1 MTLAPEP
8 GLVIRYDFLWQADE
22 ATGAEYGLKDRPCV
36 VILVSSPRD
45 DNARDVIV
53 CPISHTPPD
62 AETPAVEIPYKVAR
76 YLRLDPG
83 RMWIT
88 TRQVNVFRWED
99 GRIPVGVTRPRKGA
113 WAFGRLPRKLAE
125 AAFEQVRRQSTLK
138 QVAVI
143 RRD

>member
-22 ATGAEYGLKDRPCV
+22 ATGVEYGLKDRPCV

-99 GRIPVGVTRPRKGA
+99 GRIPAPARAKA
-113 WAFGRLPRKLAE
+113 HGRSDGCRASSPKPPSNRS
-125 AAFEQVRRQSTLK
+125 AANPH
-138 QVAVI
+138 
-143 RRD
+143 